1 MGVYHLTE
9 EHGAGMGVGVDATE
23 NVTVGTG
30 ASIVVAVAAAIA
42 LLLTV
47 LVATLSTVVGASA
60 APTAVGTVPAV
71 SELFTT
77 VDAPSRPVAAAYRI
91 TDLAPP
97 RDGTFAVVSRAAD
110 RDSVAPL
117 VLGGLMV
124 MTAAAAAA
132 TLRSLGA
139 AVGAVPRARRSGTEH
154 RRRG

>member
-9 EHGAGMGVGVDATE
+9 EHGAGMGVRVEPPE

-60 APTAVGTVPAV
+60 APTPVGTAPAV
-71 SELFTT
+71 SELFTAT
-77 VDAPSRPVAAAYRI
+77 DPAPRPVPAAYRI

-117 VLGGLMV
+117 VLGGLLV

-139 AVGAVPRARRSGTEH
+139 ALGAVPRTRRSGTDR